1 MPIYKGSQ
9 KIQTI
14 KAPGADGKIGKVYKG
29 STLVYEG
36 VKQGWYKWNTTTP
49 NIFVVG
55 DAKGERFLFI
65 YGINYQEYVAND
77 GRNHQMTKQII
88 YSITGTL
95 GTQGSRV
102 VGKYITQTGSSG
114 GNGGGNY
121 TETLT
126 SGNDAIYYYY
136 ENNRGWLTCAYVLPG
151 SVVNSNIVVP
161 HSSWDGYG
169 CNGFVFDNKN
179 GNDITGKIFNNNNVT
194 YTVTITGEKTHLDS
208 FS

>member
-1 MPIYKGSQ
+1 MAIYKGNQ

-14 KAPGADGKIGKVYKG
+14 KAPSADGKIGKVYKG

-55 DAKGERFLFI
+55 DAKGERFLLI
-65 YGINYQEYVAND
+65 YGINYQTYVTND
-77 GRNHQMTKQII
+77 GLTRQVTKQTL

-95 GTQGSRV
+95 GTQGSKV
-102 VGKYITQTGSSG
+102 VGKYLTQGGSSG

-126 SGNDAIYYYY
+126 SGDDEIYYYY
-136 ENNRGWLTCAYVLPG
+136 EDYLGIKSCAYILPG

-161 HSSWDGYG
+161 HSAWDGYG
-169 CNGFVFDNKN
+169 GNGLVFVSKN
-179 GNDITGKIFNNNNVT
+179 GNDITGKIFDTNIT
-194 YTVTITGEKTHLDS
+194 YTATITGEKTHLDS
-208 FS
+208 FSW

>member
-1 MPIYKGSQ
+1 M
-9 KIQTI
+9 
-14 KAPGADGKIGKVYKG
+14 
-29 STLVYEG
+29 VYEG